1 MSEPKFAT
9 TKEMFDQLEFCHY
22 EAIGGPLELNVA
34 YIQLK
39 QRIAML
45 ESQLAWIPVNERL
58 PEAPNGTQLG
68 VRYLVLYAGYYHDI
82 CVFWPHNKT
91 WTRNDEDKTE
101 DITHWR
107 PLPEPQHECRIQEAQ
122 NG

>member
-1 MSEPKFAT
+1 VSEIDRIPDKG
-9 TKEMFDQLEFCHY
+9 L
-22 EAIGGPLELNVA
+22 GELLVWWQRYKPQSVVIPVIEECIA
-34 YIQLK
+34 SR

-45 ESQLAWIPVNERL
+45 ESQLAWIPVSERL

-107 PLPEPQHECRIQEAQ
+107 PLPEPPHECRIQEAQ
-122 NG
+122 G